1 MHVHCLSVSNLNSCL
16 CLRHRHSA
24 IEYQLVL
31 FKCKY
36 TSFFSSFFLSLCY
49 QIMSSGKYKIFA
61 SVRVKGASCFIFFY
75 SILLVFPQTV
85 PLLSIPFQT
94 SPLSLPVLFSLS
106 QTQRQASLPACRKGK
121 HPHNTSASGWREIKS
136 QD

>member
-36 TSFFSSFFLSLCY
+36 ASFFFFPPFFKLVLPNYVFWKIQDLRFSPGKGSLMFYFFLQYFVGLSTDCSLT
-49 QIMSSGKYKIFA
+49 
-61 SVRVKGASCFIFFY
+61 FY
-75 SILLVFPQTV
+75 SFPNFPAVT
-85 PLLSIPFQT
+85 S
-94 SPLSLPVLFSLS
+94 SPLFFVSNSKAGITSCLQKR
-106 QTQRQASLPACRKGK
+106 QTPPQYECIWMEG
-121 HPHNTSASGWREIKS
+121 N
-136 QD
+136 